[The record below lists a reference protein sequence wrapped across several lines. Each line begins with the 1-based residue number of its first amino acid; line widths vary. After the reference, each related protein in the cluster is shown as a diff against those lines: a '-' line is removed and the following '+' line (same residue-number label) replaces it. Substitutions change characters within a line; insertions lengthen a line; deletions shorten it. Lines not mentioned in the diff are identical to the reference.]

1 MRRCT
6 MIGEEIYYFY
16 DSEELMSAYDAGDVS
31 EIEKEDFLQFVLHE
45 GNALQ
50 LSKEEIKNSNLN
62 QYDSYVKF
70 QIVETGEISHTFSLK
85 ANKKIKK

>member
-1 MRRCT
+1 MV
-6 MIGEEIYYFY
+6 GEEIYYFY
-16 DSEELMSAYDAGDVS
+16 DSKELMSEYDVGDVS
-31 EIEKEDFLQFVLHE
+31 EIEKEDFLQFVLDE
-45 GNALQ
+45 GNVLQ

>member
-1 MRRCT
+1 

-50 LSKEEIKNSNLN
+50 LSKEEIKNSKLN

>member
-1 MRRCT
+1 

-16 DSEELMSAYDAGDVS
+16 DSEELMSEYEAGDIS